1 MREHQQY
8 ALLTV
13 PAIAFLEAF
22 IGVGFFIS
30 GFILLSVCTLLYI
43 EQISTLQQILPL
55 AFGGAILSDHCGF
68 YIGRL
73 TGRRFHRT
81 KFVSKRSELFA
92 KAEASIVKYGGWAI
106 LFGRFMTPIRSFVPL
121 LTGASGMPRLKFS
134 LYDLLA
140 CTLWTLALGAL
151 VLGLDKLW
159 L

>member
-1 MREHQQY
+1 LREHQQY
-8 ALLTV
+8 ALLAV

-22 IGVGFFIS
+22 VGVGFFIS
-30 GFILLSVCTLLYI
+30 GFILLSVCTILYT
-43 EQISTLQQILPL
+43 EQIATLGQILPL

-81 KFVSKRSELFA
+81 KFAIKRSDLLN
-92 KAEASIVKYGGWAI
+92 KAEASINKYGGWAI

-121 LTGASGMPRLKFS
+121 LTGVSGMPPLKYS

-140 CTLWTLALGAL
+140 CTLWTLALGGL
-151 VLGLDKLW
+151 VTGLDKLW
-159 L
+159 S

>member
-1 MREHQQY
+1 LHQHQY
-8 ALLTV
+8 ALFAV
-13 PAIAFLEAF
+13 PVIAFLEAF

-30 GFILLSVCTLLYI
+30 GFILLTVCTILYT
-43 EQISTLQQILPL
+43 EQIATLQQILPL

-68 YIGRL
+68 YLGRL
-73 TGRRFHRT
+73 TGRRFHQT
-81 KFVSKRSELFA
+81 QYATKRSNLLK

-121 LTGASGMPRLKFS
+121 LTGASGMPALKYS

-151 VLGLDKLW
+151 VTGLGKFW
-159 L
+159 S